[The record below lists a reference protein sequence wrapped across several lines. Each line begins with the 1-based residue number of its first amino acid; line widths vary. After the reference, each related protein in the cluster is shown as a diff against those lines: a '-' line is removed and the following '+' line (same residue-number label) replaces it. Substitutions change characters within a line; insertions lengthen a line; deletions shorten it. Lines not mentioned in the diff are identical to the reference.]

1 MIMTFI
7 YFVVGILLLWALI
20 QLWPVP
26 SLAYVDAEEWDPSL
40 VRWSKVKVLD
50 VRDASEYWKDHLP
63 DSVNISVGRLPVVWG
78 KELSLD
84 DEVVIV
90 SRNWLQQRKAA
101 RILARRGFRRLY
113 AVRGYF
119 LPMRRREESGKYNC
133 CC

>member
-1 MIMTFI
+1 MTFI
-7 YFVVGILLLWALI
+7 YFVVGILLLWALV

-26 SLAYVDAEEWDPSL
+26 SLTYVDGEEWDPSF
-40 VRWSKVKVLD
+40 VRWSQVKLLD
-50 VRDASEYWKDHLP
+50 VRDSSEYWEDHLS
-63 DSVNISVGRLPVVWG
+63 DSINISVGRLPVVWG
-78 KELSLD
+78 KDLSPD

-119 LPMRRREESGKYNC
+119 LPMRRREESCKCNC